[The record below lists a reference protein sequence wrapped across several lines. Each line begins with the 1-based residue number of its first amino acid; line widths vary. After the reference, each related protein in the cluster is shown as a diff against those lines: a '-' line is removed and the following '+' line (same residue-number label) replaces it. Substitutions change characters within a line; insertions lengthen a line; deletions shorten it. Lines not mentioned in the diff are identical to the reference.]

1 MLKCKTICRSAA
13 FLALAVTAFGEPAY
27 LLAANPNSKIDV
39 VDVALQENNELHGRV
54 INAEGQAVSG
64 SIVVLTDSQNAPLVR
79 TVADEDGRFAFS
91 QVPTGTAVLYTEQ
104 SQTPVR
110 TWAAD
115 TAPPVAQQE
124 VLLHEN
130 GPTVRG
136 QFGGMDLRTATILT
150 AWGVGLGIGVYYGTR
165 EVTNATPSG
174 P

>member
-1 MLKCKTICRSAA
+1 MLKCITICRSAA
-13 FLALAVTAFGEPAY
+13 FLALAVTALGQPAY
-27 LLAANPNSKIDV
+27 LLAANPNSKSDV
-39 VDVALQENNELHGRV
+39 VDVALQGNNELHGRV

-115 TAPPVAQQE
+115 TAPPVAQPE
-124 VLLHEN
+124 VILNEH

-136 QFGGMDLRTATILT
+136 QLGGIDVRTATILT
-150 AWGVGLGIGVYYGTR
+150 AWGVGLGIGVYYGVR
-165 EVTNATPSG
+165 DAS
-174 P
+174 

>member
-13 FLALAVTAFGEPAY
+13 FLALAVTALGQPAY
-27 LLAANPNSKIDV
+27 LLAANPSSKTDV
-39 VDVALQENNELHGRV
+39 VDVALQGNNELHGRV

-64 SIVVLTDSQNAPLVR
+64 SIVVLTDSQNVPLVR

-115 TAPPVAQQE
+115 TAPPVAQPE
-124 VLLHEN
+124 VILNEN

-136 QFGGMDLRTATILT
+136 QLGGIDVRTATILT
-150 AWGVGLGIGVYYGTR
+150 AWGVGLGIGVYYGVR
-165 EVTNATPSG
+165 DAS
-174 P
+174 